1 MDFVS
6 PISHRPMYSPGPLNT
21 KGTPAEFWNRI
32 AGSGKV
38 VLGRHKMEKSTGRVK
53 WFDSVK
59 GFGFI
64 KGPEGA
70 DVFVHYEDIQMDGF
84 AQLSANE
91 EVEFRAVKTD
101 KGWKAYEVVSLVRPK
116 TTEAESAE

>member
-1 MDFVS
+1 
-6 PISHRPMYSPGPLNT
+6 
-21 KGTPAEFWNRI
+21 
-32 AGSGKV
+32 
-38 VLGRHKMEKSTGRVK
+38 MEKSTGKVK

-64 KGPEGA
+64 KGPEGE
-70 DVFVHYEDIQMDGF
+70 DVFVHYEDIKMDGF

-101 KGWKAYEVVSLVRPK
+101 KGWKAYEVQPLIKSK
-116 TTEAESAE
+116 ASETESAQ